1 MLKQGF
7 RKGSAM
13 EVDGPRLSIG
23 AATHSSENKDSS
35 IKTIGKSFK
44 APNLQ
49 NLEQMRNLRDARKS
63 TKNSQASSNEQQVLF
78 LGNSD

>member
-1 MLKQGF
+1 MLKKGF

-23 AATHSSENKDSS
+23 AATHSSDNKQSS
-35 IKTIGKSFK
+35 ISTIGKSFK

-49 NLEQMRNLRDARKS
+49 DLNQMRNLRDARKS
-63 TKNSQASSNEQQVLF
+63 KNAS
-78 LGNSD
+78 